1 MLIERGGLI
10 FIVFARQNT
19 LSSVSLITA
28 KVYTKQRPSKVWSTT
43 KLLLGEGV
51 MDGAVVTVKEPWVK
65 AKVFRRKK
73 GIQMVSSPLPPIK
86 F

>member
-1 MLIERGGLI
+1 
-10 FIVFARQNT
+10 
-19 LSSVSLITA
+19 
-28 KVYTKQRPSKVWSTT
+28 
-43 KLLLGEGV
+43 

-73 GIQMVSSPLPPIK
+73 GIQMMASPLPSIN